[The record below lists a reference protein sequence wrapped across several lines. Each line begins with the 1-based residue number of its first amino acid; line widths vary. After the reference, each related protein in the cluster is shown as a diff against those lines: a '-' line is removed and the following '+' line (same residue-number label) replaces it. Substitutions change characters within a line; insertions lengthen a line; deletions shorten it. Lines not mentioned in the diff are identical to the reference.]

1 MNNRLKMKRNILIVA
16 LISIS
21 IVGCCKIK
29 QNKDLHNAVN
39 LNSSEYK
46 LLLNPAT
53 FGDYNDGFEKYWSI
67 IKEVAAE
74 QNIPIIESEKPLKQ
88 SHKNIGFFD
97 TKDMDLRKNGY
108 MLRRKIKFNNNVR
121 KPGVEFSL
129 KFRSTNPEIANT
141 ADVKIGDGFT
151 PKYDEIELESD
162 IVYYSVKNGVTETT
176 YSVQNVI
183 ELDENPKSTIG
194 EFAKIYPVLS
204 TLDIPLD
211 EELKLIADTEP
222 VEYMVRP
229 GKLDFGDGLYGRM
242 DMTIWLVELGGKQVR
257 IPEFSFDHPFDK
269 DNEYNPEAMER
280 CILFIN
286 KLQEKNPD
294 WVIPGK
300 LKAAYLFDFAAQNK
314 QWK

>member
-1 MNNRLKMKRNILIVA
+1 MKMNNRLNMKRNILIVA

-29 QNKDLHNAVN
+29 HNNDLENVVN

-46 LLLNPAT
+46 LLLNPDT
-53 FGDYNDGFEKYWSI
+53 FGEYKDGFEKYWSI

-74 QNIPIIESEKPLKQ
+74 QNIPIIENKNPLKP

-97 TKDMDLRKNGY
+97 TEGMDLRKKGY
-108 MLRRKIKFNNNVR
+108 MLRRKIKFNNNIQ
-121 KPGVEFSL
+121 KSGVEFSL
-129 KFRSTNPEIANT
+129 KFRSTKPEIANA

-151 PKYDEIELESD
+151 PKHDEIELESD
-162 IVYYSVKNGVTETT
+162 IVYYSAKNGTTETT
-176 YSVQNVI
+176 YSIQNVI
-183 ELDENPKSTIG
+183 ELDESPKFTID
-194 EFAKIYPVLS
+194 EFAKIYPILA
-204 TLDIPLD
+204 TLDISLD
-211 EELKLIADTEP
+211 EGLKLIADTEP

-257 IPEFSFDHPFDK
+257 IPEFSFDHPFSEGK
-269 DNEYNPEAMER
+269 EYKSEAMER
-280 CILFIN
+280 CTSFIN

-294 WVIPGK
+294 WVILGK
-300 LKAAYLFDFAAQNK
+300 LKAAYLFDHAEQN
-314 QWK
+314 